1 MKKAE
6 KPESGK
12 SVTLTS
18 EEYEK
23 LLAQA
28 GELEALREKFL
39 RHAADFD
46 NARKRLAKE
55 REEFVKFSQERLI
68 REALP
73 ILDNFERAL
82 AHWEETNFSKPE
94 AVQSLNTGLQ
104 MMLKQLLSV
113 LENHG
118 LKRFSSEG
126 EPFDPHRHEA
136 VGQVEEEGP
145 EDVVVHEIL
154 PGYLLHDRVLRPAKV
169 RIRVKK
175 GEAKEAPEKEDEI
188 T

>member
-1 MKKAE
+1 MKKTE
-6 KPESGK
+6 KPEGAK
-12 SVTLTS
+12 PVTLTP

-28 GELEALREKFL
+28 QELETLREKFL
-39 RHAADFD
+39 RNAADFD

-73 ILDNFERAL
+73 ILDNLERAL
-82 AHWEETNFSKPE
+82 AHWDETDFAKPD

-104 MMLKQLLSV
+104 MILKQLLNV
-113 LENHG
+113 LESHG
-118 LKRFSSEG
+118 LKRFSSQG

-145 EDVVVHEIL
+145 EDVVQHEIS

-175 GEAKEAPEKEDEI
+175 GEAKEEPDKEDEI